1 MCIRPLVVVVAMVV
15 WLVAA
20 GCGGDAAAPVAAAC
34 PNDTPAACPA
44 SAPSFAR
51 DVAPLLQDRCGTTA
65 CHAPT
70 GAEPNRP
77 VQTWGEVAPQ
87 AEDIL
92 SQIHTC
98 RMPPAGQPTLL
109 AAERQLVLA
118 WVVCGAPDN

>member
-1 MCIRPLVVVVAMVV
+1 MWTRPLVVVALLVS
-15 WLVAA
+15 LVAA
-20 GCGGDAAAPVAAAC
+20 GCGGGDAAAPLTPAC

-44 SAPSFAR
+44 STPSFAR
-51 DVAPLLQDRCGTTA
+51 DVAPLLQSRCGTAA

-98 RMPPAGQPTLL
+98 RMPPAGQPALL